1 MISQVN
7 EQKAGQL
14 DKVFKHVK
22 QHGQLPPDTSG
33 LDPQL
38 VAAFRKLKPNE
49 LRAVAELND
58 DLYEAG
64 FGVSDEF
71 RVSMV

>member
-1 MISQVN
+1 LPVN
-7 EQKAGQL
+7 EHKAGQL

-22 QHGQLPPDTSG
+22 KHGTLPPN
-33 LDPQL
+33 LDSDL
-38 VAAFRKLKPNE
+38 AEVLRKLDPNE
-49 LRAVAELND
+49 LRLITELND
-58 DLYEAG
+58 ELLERG

>member
-1 MISQVN
+1 MN

-33 LDPQL
+33 LDPKL
-38 VAAFRKLKPNE
+38 VEAFRKLNTNQ
-49 LRAVAELND
+49 LRAVADLND
-58 DLYEAG
+58 ELYEAG
-64 FGVSDEF
+64 FGVSSEF

>member
-1 MISQVN
+1 VS
-7 EQKAGQL
+7 EQKAEQL

-22 QHGQLPPDTSG
+22 QHGKFDKNAVPG

-38 VAAFRKLKPNE
+38 AAAFEKLNPNE
-49 LRAVAELND
+49 AKAIAELND
-58 DLYEAG
+58 DLFEAG
-64 FGVSDEF
+64 FGVSGEF